1 MGGEGFMELT
11 SKQVGV
17 FKGMALA
24 MLTAIVAIWAAIV
37 LDPFNYAQASM
48 LEDRV
53 TVLGLSLI
61 LPTLMLI
68 VSIGCLA
75 KYRFFSPE
83 DIDGSGLTSGT
94 KRAIILQSMLQNT
107 LEQVVIAVGVYTA
120 WCLLMP
126 SAWLSAGLVCSVLF
140 FMGRIFFFK
149 GYSHGAPARAF
160 GFALTFDSTVVL
172 CLVLVVTQV
181 ASL

>member
-1 MGGEGFMELT
+1 MQLT

-24 MLTAIVAIWAAIV
+24 MFTAILVILAAII
-37 LDPFNYAQASM
+37 LDPFNYGQVSL
-48 LEDRV
+48 LEGRA

-61 LPTLMLI
+61 LPTMMLI
-68 VSIGCLA
+68 VSIGRLA
-75 KYRFFSPE
+75 KFRFFSQD

-94 KRAIILQSMLQNT
+94 RQAIILQSMLQNT
-107 LEQVVIAVGVYTA
+107 LEQLVIAFGVYTA

-126 SAWLSAGLVCSVLF
+126 SAWLSAVPACSVLF
-140 FMGRIFFFK
+140 FIGRIFFFK

-160 GFALTFDSTVVL
+160 GFATTFYSTAVMF
-172 CLVLVVTQV
+172 LVLMITQLV
-181 ASL
+181 FALS